1 MAFDFTQPID
11 IQKVKEMKIKYTD
24 MLVSL
29 LMESADKTLKHCT
42 PMPGITSAIKL
53 GGVRPGS
60 ILSKYTGKFKGDKKL
75 GEIVPRLLEVWPIVA
90 EMMDE
95 PERYRKT
102 YIAEV
107 PGALRKDHPFE
118 LWLLQYGIKLAS
130 QDLYRAL
137 FVAERSESEEDTT
150 PEKSFNGWGTIL
162 DAEKTA
168 TNISLANGNMFA
180 TGAMTKENIGEK
192 LLEMYR
198 HMPAT
203 FREQKDGIK
212 MHMSADM
219 ADMYDDWR
227 KKQGVVVIG
236 GTEEVETV
244 YLLGSNKKCEIVRE
258 GNFPEGSQ
266 FVILTTKANMV
277 YGFDKES
284 DMTNMMPFASGNPY
298 MFTAAMKF
306 VFGCEFISIDKSELC
321 INDQAWK
328 PASSGAQTPTQPGE
342 GS

>member
-1 MAFDFTQPID
+1 MASDLTQPID
-11 IQKVKEMKIKYTD
+11 IKTVKEMKIKYTN

-29 LMESADKTLKHCT
+29 LMETAEKTLKHAT

-53 GGVRPGS
+53 GRIRPGS
-60 ILSKYTGKFKGDKKL
+60 ILSKYTGTFKGDKKL
-75 GEIVPRLLEVWPIVA
+75 GKLVPRLLEVWPIVA
-90 EMMDE
+90 EMLDE

-107 PGALRKDHPFE
+107 PGELRKDHPFE

-130 QDLYRAL
+130 QDLYKVL
-137 FVAERSESEEDTT
+137 WTAERSEDEENTDPATA
-150 PEKSFNGWGTIL
+150 FNGWGTIL
-162 DAEKTA
+162 DAEITANTISESLGNLYKTGKLTA
-168 TNISLANGNMFA
+168 
-180 TGAMTKENIGEK
+180 ENIGDK

-203 FREQKDGIK
+203 FREQKDNIK
-212 MHMSADM
+212 MHLSADL

-236 GTEEVETV
+236 QTEEVKTV
-244 YLLGSNKKCEIVRE
+244 YLLGSNGKCEIVRN

-266 FVILTTKANMV
+266 FVILTTKGNMI

-284 DMTNMMPFASGNPY
+284 DMTNMDPFFHDPY
-298 MFTAAMKF
+298 HFAAAMKF
-306 VFGCEFISIDKSELC
+306 VWGEEFISIDKSELC
-321 INDQAWK
+321 VNDQ
-328 PASSGAQTPTQPGE
+328 PFIPTEDEEEEDGD
-342 GS
+342 